1 MDYTYATVIINAQD
15 QQQAKDDVDQG
26 LFNTPLS
33 STGEE
38 PPTHYMSSGPFGNE
52 ELNKIV
58 NTTTW
63 SKKIYFGQDWQMA
76 IQTEQLNI
84 IVKETL

>member
-1 MDYTYATVIINAQD
+1 MDYTFATVIISAI
-15 QQQAKDDVDQG
+15 DQG
-26 LFNTPLS
+26 KAKSDLGDGFFNTPLS
-33 STGEE
+33 PTGEE

-58 NTTTW
+58 NAMTW
-63 SKKIYFGQDWQMA
+63 SKKIYFGQDWQSA